1 MLRVEVVAVADGCR
15 CSITFDVVEPSG
27 VVMRRKQGTEKWHE
41 RGRPSTGMITEVWI
55 TPAGVSFRAATFREQ
70 DAFAVGTGCFKKFSE
85 ANRVGHDPD
94 INWASVESVDE
105 DGAKLDWND
114 QVMAWGDD
122 RCDGSFTWSIPWEFR
137 VRDGPAKVF
146 AIVEQTATVTR
157 AGRASAEKAGA
168 QVSSDLNDRSV
179 EDPIFE

>member
-1 MLRVEVVAVADGCR
+1 
-15 CSITFDVVEPSG
+15 
-27 VVMRRKQGTEKWHE
+27 
-41 RGRPSTGMITEVWI
+41 
-55 TPAGVSFRAATFREQ
+55 
-70 DAFAVGTGCFKKFSE
+70 
-85 ANRVGHDPD
+85 
-94 INWASVESVDE
+94 
-105 DGAKLDWND
+105 
-114 QVMAWGDD
+114 MAWGDD

-179 EDPIFE
+179 EDPLFE

>member
-1 MLRVEVVAVADGCR
+1 SLGAEFTSDPQLPWASEILQRTREQPEETRRQRLYRRAVAFMDEVPRETNCNAILAR
-15 CSITFDVVEPSG
+15 QRMLPNEPSL
-27 VVMRRKQGTEKWHE
+27 
-41 RGRPSTGMITEVWI
+41 
-55 TPAGVSFRAATFREQ
+55 TPRAPGNVE
-70 DAFAVGTGCFKKFSE
+70 D
-85 ANRVGHDPD
+85 RVGHDPEP
-94 INWASVESVDE
+94 NWASVESVDE